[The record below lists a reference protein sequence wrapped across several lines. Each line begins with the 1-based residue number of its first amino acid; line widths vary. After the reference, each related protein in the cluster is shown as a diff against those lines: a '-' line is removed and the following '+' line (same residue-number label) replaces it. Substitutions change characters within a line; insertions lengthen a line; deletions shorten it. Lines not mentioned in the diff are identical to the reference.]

1 MVTQLAQERT
11 GLFTWKGEPMTLV
24 GATVV
29 PGDRA
34 PDFNVRTVDLKPFGL
49 SDALA
54 GGKRAA
60 LFAVVPSID
69 TGVCSKETKTFNER
83 ITALPADRIGCFTV
97 SMDLP
102 FAQKRW
108 CGAAGVTAVKTL
120 SDFRERSFAQNYG
133 VLVKEG
139 PLAGLTARAVFVVG
153 KDGKVKHAEYV
164 KEITTEPN
172 YDAAL
177 AAARQ
182 AAGG

>member
-1 MVTQLAQERT
+1 MADRAGAVM
-11 GLFTWKGEPMTLV
+11 FKGNPITL
-24 GATVV
+24 GGPEIK
-29 PGDRA
+29 PGGDA
-34 PDFNVRTVDLKPFGL
+34 PDFSGVDNGL
-49 SDALA
+49 QPVKLSQAR
-54 GGKRAA
+54 GKVIVLSA
-60 LFAVVPSID
+60 VPSLD
-69 TGVCSKETKTFNER
+69 TPVCDMETRRFNQE
-83 ITALPADRIGCFTV
+83 AGKLGANVEVWTV

-108 CGAAGVTAVKTL
+108 CGAAGVTSVKTL
-120 SDFRERSFAQNYG
+120 SDFREHSFAQSYG

-153 KDGKVKHAEYV
+153 KDGKVKYVEYV

-177 AAARQ
+177 AAAKQ